1 MELPR
6 SRAFYIRF
14 TAEIGDA
21 FLKGLTIT
29 PVFRTVEEK
38 TTSICR
44 LRISNADRFGGGSIV
59 EGYTDAFTGG
69 EDDKVDNKTL
79 LLQSAG
85 DYVEYDFDLPDTID
99 SALLKIYMKDGV
111 VSVKPEGGEY
121 TALKARN
128 DQGGRF

>member
-1 MELPR
+1 MW
-6 SRAFYIRF
+6 
-14 TAEIGDA
+14 
-21 FLKGLTIT
+21 
-29 PVFRTVEEK
+29 
-38 TTSICR
+38 
-44 LRISNADRFGGGSIV
+44 

-128 DQGGRF
+128 DQGGRFDRGVAIYDLTADNAPDGIQS